1 MREVVTAAEGAKS
14 KKAPLGR
21 ASMIVAKAFD
31 EVVRSGSLAAL
42 AHWDVRA
49 QISGGK

>member
-31 EVVRSGSLAAL
+31 EVVKRSGIWRLW
-42 AHWDVRA
+42 HIGMCGR
-49 QISGGK
+49 K